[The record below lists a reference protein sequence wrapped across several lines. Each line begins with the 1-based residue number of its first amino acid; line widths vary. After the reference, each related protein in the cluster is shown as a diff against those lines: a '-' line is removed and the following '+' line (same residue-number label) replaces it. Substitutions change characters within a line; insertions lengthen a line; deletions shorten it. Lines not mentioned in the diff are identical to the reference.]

1 MTSVRGTAET
11 VFRIVPYLKQSIN
24 SKDTPD
30 LPQVFMSN
38 SLEVLPANAEMNA
51 ELPLWFD
58 NYLDGIPGI
67 GDKLEAQ
74 ACLCQAQT
82 MGNHLAHGD
91 SARPN

>member
-11 VFRIVPYLKQSIN
+11 VFRILPYPKQSIN
-24 SKDTPD
+24 SISTLD

-38 SLEVLPANAEMNA
+38 SLEAVSANDEMNA

-74 ACLCQAQT
+74 ACLGQAQT
-82 MGNHLAHGD
+82 MGNHLAHGE